1 MTGIE
6 SAWFYPIA
14 FFVALITGIGKSGF
28 GMAGGL
34 SVPLL
39 ALVISPADGAAIM
52 LPLLLMTD
60 CASVWAY
67 RKDWDRKNMRI
78 LIPAGL
84 LGTALGWLI
93 FRMLDESALRI
104 FLGLI
109 AVGFVLNTVLRPQA
123 SVSKASRAKGY
134 FWGAVS
140 GVTSFVAQAGGPPLW
155 VYLLPLRLTKRL
167 HAGTTVMFFAA
178 LNFAKIIPYWL
189 LGLMTVGNL
198 TASAMM
204 MPVGL
209 VGIPLGMW
217 MQHRM
222 STKWFFRVSYTLL
235 LVVGVQLLYQG
246 LRGKF

>member
-1 MTGIE
+1 MPGVE
-6 SAWFYPIA
+6 SVWFYPIA
-14 FFVALITGIGKSGF
+14 FFVALITGVGKSGF

-52 LPLLLMTD
+52 LPLLLLTD

-67 RKDWDRKNMRI
+67 RKDWDRVNMRI
-78 LIPAGL
+78 LLPAGL

-93 FRMLDESALRI
+93 FRMLDENALRI

-109 AVGFVLNTVLRPQA
+109 AVGFVLNTVLRRQM
-123 SVSKASRAKGY
+123 SVSKISRPKGY

-155 VYLLPLRLTKRL
+155 VYLLPLRLDKRL
-167 HAGTTVMFFAA
+167 HAGTTVIFFAA
-178 LNFAKIIPYWL
+178 LNVAKIVPYWM

-198 TASAMM
+198 SASAMM
-204 MPVGL
+204 MPIGL
-209 VGIPLGMW
+209 AGIPLGMW
-217 MQHRM
+217 MQKRM
-222 STKWFFRVSYTLL
+222 STQWFFRVSYTLL
-235 LVVGVQLLYQG
+235 FVVGAQLLYQG
-246 LRGKF
+246 LRSKL